1 MPNNIIMQVKVDDK
15 LIVLHPETTASQVKL
30 ASGKTLQEY
39 IDEHDVV
46 KVENGRLYRKT
57 ENGSYEIV
65 SSVTSEFNL
74 EPATGVSFESVENR
88 VAVKWTDPL
97 DVTIE
102 SSTGP
107 IALATWAG
115 TKLVAKVG
123 SPPTNMNDGI
133 TLVDSKVRDQYKA
146 TAYLGTL
153 DMNKTYYL
161 KLFPY
166 TDTGIDTTVGDSL
179 STTTTNIILDE
190 PTASAVAV
198 DDKAYLTWTD
208 PVDKTASFNGGTV
221 NTAKWLK
228 TVVVKKVGSSPTN
241 INDGD
246 LVTEVTTKNL
256 HTTNPFIVS
265 GLAEG
270 LTYFKFFP
278 VTVDGDVTIAA
289 NSQYPVTV
297 SYGSLPNATALSIT
311 RSGDNASITWTDP
324 VEPTTTVG
332 GTTVKSATWAKSV
345 VVMKNDSVPA
355 NINDGTKVKE
365 VTTYNQHKTTALS
378 VAVTKDVDVYFK
390 VFSVST
396 NGKITTGISGSIRI
410 NNIVLPS
417 TRGPGPDTLLAGDS
431 NAGYFG
437 ITSVTQ
443 LIATNQLASN
453 IGLSA
458 GTDQFNNE
466 GWLKF
471 IIDGRIIFVA
481 KKPSRYGISWDS
493 INAVNAVNGSRMVNI
508 NGLTYR
514 IRLMK
519 GAQNNPSNNID
530 ADRDAIGS
538 EWNRLMLPIHE
549 QAKTKAWAYPAY
561 TGTDVPDWGIGFTDA
576 DLLTHN
582 SHGQG
587 SYTWCQETIVS
598 SSTSRVI
605 RGHSGVSNSNG
616 DSSIN
621 TNTNYG
627 WRPVLELVQPS
638 EITDN
643 TGTPGSVVL
652 QKGNT
657 KYGYYGEVPSII
669 STSTLATLTGFTKG
683 IVMTENTTWLK
694 FHSDGKVIFVAK
706 KPIRHSVSWDDMNAA
721 GYVFGDK
728 TVRINSIDYKLRLLK
743 APIDGSHDEWSG
755 LIYPL
760 HKDAA
765 VGNTWGINM
774 TDIDL
779 HVGLNVGVGTYSWV
793 QDLHPTMPQ
802 FRLSRGGSS
811 ITYVERQTPAFA
823 NDSYSWR
830 PVLEPVNQ

>member
-74 EPATGVSFESVENR
+74 EPATGVSFESAENR

-179 STTTTNIILDE
+179 SATTTNIILDE

-228 TVVVKKVGSSPTN
+228 TVVVKKVGSSPAN

-378 VAVTKDVDVYFK
+378 VIVTKNVTVYFK
-390 VFSVST
+390 VFSIST
-396 NGKITTGISGSIRI
+396 NGKITTGISGSIKI
-410 NNIVLPS
+410 DSVTLPAEV
-417 TRGPGPDTLLAGDS
+417 GPGMTTLFAGDVS
-431 NAGYFG
+431 AGYFG
-437 ITSVTQ
+437 HTNYSA
-443 LIATNQLASN
+443 LIDGSTLAN
-453 IGLSA
+453 TVGLSA
-458 GTDQFNNE
+458 GTVTNSQV

-471 IIDGRIIFVA
+471 IIDGKIIFVA
-481 KKPSRYGISWDS
+481 YRPLRINISWNSLKAADL
-493 INAVNAVNGSRMVNI
+493 ITGNKIVKIGS
-508 NGLTYR
+508 LYYR
-514 IRLMK
+514 VRLMK
-519 GAQNNPSNNID
+519 GAQNNPSAHTD

-538 EWNRLMLPIHE
+538 EWNRLMLPISD
-549 QAKTKAWAYPAY
+549 KARTGGWQYPEYA
-561 TGTDVPDWGIGFTDA
+561 GTVPDWGGMYTSTDL
-576 DLLTHN
+576 DNTVN
-582 SHGQG
+582 
-587 SYTWCQETIVS
+587 TWCQENPTGIPGSAVVRGYGS
-598 SSTSRVI
+598 DCSMAAWAGADST
-605 RGHSGVSNSNG
+605 
-616 DSSIN
+616 
-621 TNTNYG
+621 TNYA
-627 WRPVLELVQPS
+627 WRPVLELIQPS

-683 IVMTENTTWLK
+683 TVLTESTTWLK

-706 KPIRHSVSWDDMNAA
+706 KPLRHSISWNDINEA
-721 GYVFGDK
+721 GYVSGGK

-743 APIDGSHDEWSG
+743 APNDGSHDEWSG

-760 HKDAA
+760 HKDAV

-779 HVGLNVGVGTYSWV
+779 HVTATTVGAGAFSWV
-793 QDLHPTMPQ
+793 QDQHPTNSQ
-802 FRLSRGGSS
+802 LRLNRGGLSVV
-811 ITYVERQTPAFA
+811 YVEGQSPGAAT
-823 NDSYSWR
+823 NSYSWR